1 MKKGLLIFFTSLL
14 FAFGCS
20 TENLTPEM
28 PIIYG
33 YKIYSEYSGHTT
45 SLIVQINPI
54 NGSET
59 TIAELP
65 INKNVRDKYRNLVY
79 ASSTNEIIGI
89 YDDNALL
96 KVNVK
101 TGVSTFVPLAGNG
114 RYNDLVLDEKQNL
127 YAYTNSINLIKID
140 KVTGAETTIANL
152 PQEYNTAYNF
162 FRNIAYDPSS
172 NEIIGISGNSL
183 LKVNLETGKS
193 TIVTPKNNGQ
203 NAGLVLNK
211 NQTLYTT
218 KIVYNN
224 LNRSGNLI
232 VKIDKTTGSESI
244 IADLMDDYD
253 DMYSYTYVYQNYS
266 SLTNE
271 IIGIYNNNLLRLNV
285 ETGKSIMVRLENKV
299 AYDGLL
305 IAN

>member
-1 MKKGLLIFFTSLL
+1 MKKGLLIFFTSLI

-33 YKIYSEYSGHTT
+33 YKICSEYSGHTT

-65 INKNVRDKYRNLVY
+65 INKNCRDKYRNLVY

-114 RYNDLVLDEKQNL
+114 RYNDLVLDKKQNL

-140 KVTGAETTIANL
+140 EFTGAETTIANL
-152 PQEYNTAYNF
+152 PQEYKVYNWD
-162 FRNIAYDPSS
+162 RNIAYDPSS

-193 TIVTPKNNGQ
+193 TIVTPINNGVY
-203 NAGLVLNK
+203 AGLVLNK

-218 KIVYNN
+218 KIGSNN
-224 LNRSGNLI
+224 MIGGLNQI

-244 IADLMDDYD
+244 IADLTADYD
-253 DMYSYTYVYQNYS
+253 NMYTYEYQNYS

-271 IIGIYNNNLLRLNV
+271 IIGIYNKNLLRLNV

-299 AYDGLL
+299 AYYGLL

>member
-65 INKNVRDKYRNLVY
+65 INKNCRDKYRNLVY

-152 PQEYNTAYNF
+152 PQEYKVYNWD
-162 FRNIAYDPSS
+162 RNIAYDPSS

-193 TIVTPKNNGQ
+193 TIVTPINNGVY
-203 NAGLVLNK
+203 AGLVLNK

-218 KIVYNN
+218 KIGSNN
-224 LNRSGNLI
+224 MIGGLNQI

-244 IADLMDDYD
+244 IADLTADYD
-253 DMYSYTYVYQNYS
+253 NMYTYEYQNYS

-299 AYDGLL
+299 AYYGLL